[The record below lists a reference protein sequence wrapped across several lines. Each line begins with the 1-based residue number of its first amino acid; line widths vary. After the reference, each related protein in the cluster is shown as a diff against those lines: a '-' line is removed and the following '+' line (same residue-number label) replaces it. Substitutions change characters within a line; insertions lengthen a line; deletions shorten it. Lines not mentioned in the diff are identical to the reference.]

1 MTEETNEFRQW
12 AILELFGH
20 RQIAGLVSEQNI
32 ADGPF
37 VRVDVPATKASDAY
51 TKFFNASAIYAITPC
66 SEEAATIAATQLQI
80 RPVNEWVVPNRQ
92 LPAPGATTQES
103 ELDYYNDPD
112 YDDRIDF

>member
-66 SEEAATIAATQLQI
+66 TEEAATIAATQLQI
-80 RPVNEWVVPNRQ
+80 RPVSEWVVPNRQ
-92 LPAPGATTQES
+92 LPAGRAIV
-103 ELDYYNDPD
+103 DDDP
-112 YDDRIDF
+112 IDF